1 MGNTITLLVKLS
13 LNQKTRQQN
22 INHNHH
28 GKNGHDI
35 IRW

>member
-1 MGNTITLLVKLS
+1 MGNTITLTGKI
-13 LNQKTRQQN
+13 KFEPEDKQN